1 MKKIA
6 WKTVGWLALF
16 VFALFFLTQQVVAQD
31 DFQGVQFDPS
41 GDIAKATKLPTRSPV
56 DVTVRAIQWGLG
68 FLGLAAV
75 IMIMYGG
82 FTWMT
87 AAGNEERVTKAKNI
101 IKFSVIGLI
110 ITLTSWAFIT
120 FVIARV
126 GEFST

>member
-6 WKTVGWLALF
+6 WKTAGWLAILVFNFLF
-16 VFALFFLTQQVVAQD
+16 LARRVVAQD
-31 DFQGVQFDPS
+31 DFQGVQFDPD
-41 GDIAKATKLPTRSPV
+41 GNIAKATKLPTRSPV
-56 DVTVRAIQWGLG
+56 EVTIRAIQWGLG

-110 ITLTSWAFIT
+110 ITLTSWAFVT

-126 GEFST
+126 SDFST